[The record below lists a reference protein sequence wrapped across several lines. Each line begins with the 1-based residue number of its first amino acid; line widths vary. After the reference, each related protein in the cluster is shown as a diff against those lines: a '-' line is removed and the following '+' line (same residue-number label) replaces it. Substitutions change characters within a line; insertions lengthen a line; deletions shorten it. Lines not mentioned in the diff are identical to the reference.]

1 MKRSNDTIALIA
13 TPLGEGGIGVVQVS
27 GPQALEMAGKLFRSK
42 RAASASCGLT
52 TGIDLTTAQ
61 GGSLFYGT
69 IHDSVGLID
78 EVLVSIWRA
87 NGGPTGESL
96 VEINCHGGIMAVRK
110 TLEAFLKMGAREGTW
125 EELLDRVAPGQ
136 EGLDL
141 IQREALLLLP
151 RAKTR
156 LSVKMLLS
164 QYQSAPGG
172 LSHEVRKLGEEVQRL
187 KRQIVGCDTSETA
200 VGARRAVPL
209 LEALVNSSPLGLA
222 LMNPLKVTIAGAPN
236 VGKSTLFNALLR
248 EDRVLVHHE
257 PGTTRDYIIEFISIE
272 GMPLELIDT
281 AGLREADGAERAGVE
296 WARALHQEA
305 DKTILVLDAS
315 RPITQEEEEFIG
327 TLDTTKVIPVLNKI
341 DIVGTG
347 LQPCPRWT
355 DLKVC
360 PYMPPPC
367 NVSALSVKGLDGL
380 RRMLVKEF
388 LPEIERGP
396 HRPIVFTQ
404 RQKGLLE
411 EALSMARE
419 LPEDI
424 KDCFTASEVLERLD
438 ALGRVLCN
446 LLRGKT

>member
-1 MKRSNDTIALIA
+1 
-13 TPLGEGGIGVVQVS
+13 
-27 GPQALEMAGKLFRSK
+27 
-42 RAASASCGLT
+42 
-52 TGIDLTTAQ
+52 
-61 GGSLFYGT
+61 
-69 IHDSVGLID
+69 
-78 EVLVSIWRA
+78 
-87 NGGPTGESL
+87 
-96 VEINCHGGIMAVRK
+96 
-110 TLEAFLKMGAREGTW
+110 
-125 EELLDRVAPGQ
+125 
-136 EGLDL
+136 
-141 IQREALLLLP
+141 
-151 RAKTR
+151 
-156 LSVKMLLS
+156 
-164 QYQSAPGG
+164 
-172 LSHEVRKLGEEVQRL
+172 
-187 KRQIVGCDTSETA
+187 
-200 VGARRAVPL
+200 
-209 LEALVNSSPLGLA
+209 
-222 LMNPLKVTIAGAPN
+222 
-236 VGKSTLFNALLR
+236 
-248 EDRVLVHHE
+248 
-257 PGTTRDYIIEFISIE
+257 
-272 GMPLELIDT
+272 MPLELIDT

-305 DKTILVLDAS
+305 DKVILVLDAS

>member
-110 TLEAFLKMGAREGTW
+110 TLEAFLKIGAREGKW

-257 PGTTRDYIIEFISIE
+257 PGTTRDYIIEFISVE

-305 DKTILVLDAS
+305 DKVILVLDAS